1 VGGTTVTLSWTPGA
15 GAPTSYVLTASV
27 TPGGGAVATLPVAG
41 TSVTIPGVPRG
52 IYYARVTAHNA
63 AGGGPPSNQVTIA
76 VP

>member
-1 VGGTTVTLSWTPGA
+1 M
-15 GAPTSYVLTASV
+15 LTASV